1 MNVSTTGFYAVLK
14 FQKQQYKKHMSNVVD
29 FDALEAWVDV
39 MTDDYKFNDFFVIF
53 FFSVFYFS
61 VFW

>member
-14 FQKQQYKKHMSNVVD
+14 FQKQQYKKHMSNIVD

-39 MTDDYKFNDFFVIF
+39 MTDDYKKFEAELRERIEERFRN
-53 FFSVFYFS
+53 
-61 VFW
+61 